1 MRTAALSLAGLALAW
16 GAAKADL
23 GDWSVTPYSTD
34 LGNAQFTLGG
44 QAIGSAF
51 AGDQSGATGAL
62 RLNPRIERDYDS
74 GLVLDLKATI
84 LAAHDPLAA
93 GRYGGEVFEKVIG
106 EMQTGLGRV
115 QIGQSDG
122 AAHAM
127 SISGPKVDE
136 DISIDDPQMTFFHDP
151 SSHRALIAPFTLR
164 SEVAASSNFAKLTY
178 LSPTLFG
185 VQIGASFT
193 PSEGREV
200 IPFLHEGPQVADR
213 QSAIWEGAV
222 RYSDY
227 FGALGLSA
235 YGGFSVGHDERKTP
249 GHAGLSEWAL
259 GVRADYDVND
269 DIKISLGGAFRQSNA
284 YAFDINSVAAQGT
297 TRALHASAE
306 ITDGPWLAGLELGN
320 GDADATP
327 GSPALGL
334 HAYQASI
341 GYVLNANMQITTGW
355 QRIDYARSS
364 GSFFNGAPRLGLD
377 AGFLH
382 LNFHV

>member
-1 MRTAALSLAGLALAW
+1 MAALTLAGLALSC
-16 GAAKADL
+16 GAARADL
-23 GDWSVTPYSTD
+23 GDWSVSPYSTD
-34 LGNAQFTLGG
+34 LGETQFTLGG

-74 GLVLDLKATI
+74 GMVLDLKATI

-93 GRYGGEVFEKVIG
+93 GRYGGEVFEKVVG
-106 EMQTGLGRV
+106 EIQTGLGKV
-115 QIGQSDG
+115 QIGQDDG

-136 DISIDDPQMTFFHDP
+136 DISIDDPQMSFFHDP
-151 SSHRALIAPFTLR
+151 VSHRALIAPFTLR

-185 VQIGASFT
+185 LQIGASFT

-213 QSAIWEGAV
+213 QSAIWEGAL

-235 YGGFSVGHDERKTP
+235 YGGFSFAHDENKTP

-259 GVRADYDVND
+259 GAQADYDVND

-284 YAFDINSVAAQGT
+284 YAFDLNSVAANGT

-306 ITDGPWLAGLELGN
+306 ITDGPWLAGFELGN
-320 GDADATP
+320 GDADVAP
-327 GSPALGL
+327 GAPALGL